1 MDALDVSRWQ
11 FGITT
16 VYHFIL
22 VPLTIGL
29 APMIA
34 VMQTVWHVTGNE
46 QWLRATKFFG
56 KLFLINFALGVATGI
71 VQEFQFGMNWSE
83 YSRFVADVFG
93 APLAMEGGLVAFFLE
108 STFIGLWIFGWDRLP
123 RRVHLACIWLASAG
137 VIASAYFIIAANS
150 FMQHPVGVVWDET
163 RDRPRMNDFWA
174 VITNSTTLAA
184 FPHVIAGAFLTA
196 GTFVAAIGCWWMA
209 RNMWRAKKLREA
221 IETGDTSEMPKT
233 TSPSHIDATPE
244 DLELDA
250 RRFWRPVTRL
260 ALWVVMVSGVGLFI
274 TGDIQSQIMFNQQ
287 PMKMA
292 AAESLCETQTGAGFS
307 VLAIGRQNN
316 CDNIEHVIEIPKMLS
331 FLADHSF
338 DSTLQA
344 SRSCNSSTPRRSQ
357 DNRVCPQDRTSP
369 RTCSSPTGVSGR

>member
-1 MDALDVSRWQ
+1 
-11 FGITT
+11 
-16 VYHFIL
+16 
-22 VPLTIGL
+22 
-29 APMIA
+29 
-34 VMQTVWHVTGNE
+34 
-46 QWLRATKFFG
+46 
-56 KLFLINFALGVATGI
+56 
-71 VQEFQFGMNWSE
+71 
-83 YSRFVADVFG
+83 
-93 APLAMEGGLVAFFLE
+93 MEGLVAFFLE